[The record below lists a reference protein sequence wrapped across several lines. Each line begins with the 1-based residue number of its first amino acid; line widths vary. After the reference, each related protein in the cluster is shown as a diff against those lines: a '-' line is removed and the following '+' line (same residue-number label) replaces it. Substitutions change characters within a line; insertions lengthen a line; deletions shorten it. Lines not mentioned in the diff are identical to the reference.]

1 MTYKRA
7 RAVLIALTATAT
19 LGTLASGTP
28 SSAAGAAEPD
38 DRTTASAR
46 TTASTKA
53 APDARNIGT
62 TASVEREAAAAR
74 NIRYVVARH
83 SKKCLT
89 VRGASHADNAV
100 VNQYRCVGAK
110 NQRWRL
116 EMIGGDPS
124 LGSAVL
130 RNINSGKC
138 LTVHGASTAKG
149 AKLDQYTCVGAPNQ
163 TFTFIPAMMGQT
175 PLFTQ
180 PLSGAKCVD
189 VQGASKADNAPV
201 LQWNCNR
208 RQNQAWDL
216 TRRA

>member
-1 MTYKRA
+1 MSITYKRA
-7 RAVLIALTATAT
+7 RAGLIALTATAT

-28 SSAAGAAEPD
+28 SSAAGVAEPD
-38 DRTTASAR
+38 SRTTV
-46 TTASTKA
+46 STKA
-53 APDARNIGT
+53 T
-62 TASVEREAAAAR
+62 TADAASATVAQ

-83 SKKCLT
+83 SGKCLT
-89 VRGASHADNAV
+89 VRGASRADNAV

-110 NQRWRL
+110 NQQWRL

-124 LGSAVL
+124 LGSTVL

-163 TFTFIPAMMGQT
+163 TFSFIPAMMKQT

-180 PLSGAKCVD
+180 PLSGGKCVD
-189 VQGASKADNAPV
+189 VQGAGKADNAPV
-201 LQWNCNR
+201 VQWKCNQ

-216 TRRA
+216 TRRP

>member
-19 LGTLASGTP
+19 LGTLAGGTP
-28 SSAAGAAEPD
+28 SSAAGAAGPD
-38 DRTTASAR
+38 DRTTAS
-46 TTASTKA
+46 TKA
-53 APDARNIGT
+53 ENQAENEA
-62 TASVEREAAAAR
+62 EAAAAR

-83 SKKCLT
+83 SGKCLT
-89 VRGASHADNAV
+89 VRGASRANNAV

-149 AKLDQYTCVGAPNQ
+149 AKLDQYTCVGALNQ
-163 TFTFIPAMMGQT
+163 TFTFIPAMMRQT

-189 VQGASKADNAPV
+189 VQGAGKADNAPV
-201 LQWNCNR
+201 LQWTCNR

>member
-1 MTYKRA
+1 MGGRGMNISYKRA
-7 RAVLIALTATAT
+7 RTVLIALTATAT

-38 DRTTASAR
+38 GRTTAS
-46 TTASTKA
+46 SEP
-53 APDARNIGT
+53 AP
-62 TASVEREAAAAR
+62 VAAAAR

-83 SKKCLT
+83 SGKCLT

-149 AKLDQYTCVGAPNQ
+149 AKLDQYTCVGSPNQ
-163 TFTFIPAMMGQT
+163 TFTFIPAMMRQT

-180 PLSGAKCVD
+180 PLSEGKCVD

-208 RQNQAWDL
+208 RKNQAWDL